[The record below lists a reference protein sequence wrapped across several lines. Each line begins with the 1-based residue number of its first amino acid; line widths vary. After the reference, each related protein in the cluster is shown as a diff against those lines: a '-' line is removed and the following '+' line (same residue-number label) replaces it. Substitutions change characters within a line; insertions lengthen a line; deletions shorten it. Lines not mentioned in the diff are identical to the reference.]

1 MPSPFDIATSE
12 LLIAR
17 LRRADSSAQSSVF
30 RQFERVVYTL
40 CLRMLGKAPAALD
53 AMQDSFIQAFSQ
65 IAQFRAS
72 APFGMWLRVIVV
84 NRCLRELRD
93 SKDHRDLDALDPGLE
108 DGLEHEPGQ
117 STWDWSSVAL
127 NNRIDL
133 ERALAS
139 LSARARTVLWLY
151 HVEGY
156 QHAEIAEVFGATVS
170 FSKSQLARA
179 LAQLRHI
186 LEPDSCLMIETR

>member
-1 MPSPFDIATSE
+1 MPSPFAIATSE
-12 LLIAR
+12 LLIAQ
-17 LRRADSSAQSSVF
+17 LKRADSVAQSSVF

-40 CLRMLGKAPAALD
+40 CLRMLGNAPAALD

-93 SKDHRDLDALDPGLE
+93 SKEHRDIDALEFAPGASQGAL
-108 DGLEHEPGQ
+108 
-117 STWDWSSVAL
+117 DWSSVAL

-139 LSARARTVLWLY
+139 LPVRARTVLWLY

-156 QHAEIAEVFGATVS
+156 QHAEIAEAFGATVS

-179 LAQLRHI
+179 LTQLRHFM
-186 LEPDSCLMIETR
+186 EPISCPLTETL

>member
-17 LRRADSSAQSSVF
+17 LRRADSAAQSSVF

-40 CLRMLGKAPAALD
+40 CLRMLGNAPAALD

-93 SKDHRDLDALDPGLE
+93 SKEHSDLDVLE
-108 DGLEHEPGQ
+108 DGLGQ

-127 NNRIDL
+127 DNRIDL
-133 ERALAS
+133 ERALTR

-186 LEPDSCLMIETR
+186 LEPESCLMIETR

>member
-17 LRRADSSAQSSVF
+17 LRLADSAAQSNVF

-40 CLRMLGKAPAALD
+40 CLRMLGNAPAALD

-93 SKDHRDLDALDPGLE
+93 SKDHRDFDLLE
-108 DGLEHEPGQ
+108 HGLEHEPGQ

-186 LEPDSCLMIETR
+186 LEPESCHMIETR

>member
-17 LRRADSSAQSSVF
+17 LRRADSAAQSNVF

-40 CLRMLGKAPAALD
+40 CLRMLGNAPAALD

-93 SKDHRDLDALDPGLE
+93 SKDHRDLDALGLE
-108 DGLEHEPGQ
+108 LEHGHGQ

-133 ERALAS
+133 ERALAG

-186 LEPDSCLMIETR
+186 LEPESCLMIETR

>member
-17 LRRADSSAQSSVF
+17 LRRADSAAQSSVF

-40 CLRMLGKAPAALD
+40 CLRMLGNAPAALD

-93 SKDHRDLDALDPGLE
+93 SKDHHDLDSLGLE
-108 DGLEHEPGQ
+108 LGLELGLGQ

-133 ERALAS
+133 ERAIAS

-186 LEPDSCLMIETR
+186 LEPESCLMIETR